1 MEEFIIS
8 DEKSKLD
15 LKLIHKFLTNSYRG
29 KGRTFEEVKTSI
41 ENCLCFGIYAE
52 NKQVGFARIL
62 TDYVIF
68 TYLMDV
74 FIVEEFRGR
83 GLSKKLLERIF
94 QDERLF
100 KIKRW
105 MLATSD
111 AHSLYQKFGFKPVE
125 NPEIYMIRSN
135 DAAKVQ
141 PLQLR

>member
-15 LKLIHKFLTNSYRG
+15 LKLIHRFLTNSYWG
-29 KGRTFEEVKTSI
+29 KGRTFNEVKNSI
-41 ENCLCFGIYAE
+41 DNCLCFGIYIE
-52 NKQVGFARIL
+52 SKQVGFARIL
-62 TDYVIF
+62 TDYNIF
-68 TYLMDV
+68 AYLMDV

-94 QDERLF
+94 KDERLI

-111 AHSLYQKFGFKPVE
+111 AHSLYQKFGFKSID
-125 NPEIYMIRSN
+125 NPEIYMIKIN
-135 DAAKVQ
+135 EPDLVQ
-141 PLQLR
+141 P